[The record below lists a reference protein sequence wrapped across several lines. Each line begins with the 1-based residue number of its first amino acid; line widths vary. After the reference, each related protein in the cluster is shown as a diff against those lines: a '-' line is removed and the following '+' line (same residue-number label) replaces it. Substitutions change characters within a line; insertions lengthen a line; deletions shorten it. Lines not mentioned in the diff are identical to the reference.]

1 MRGFCLHAGTTQIS
15 PAEGSVVAVRTPG
28 KTAEPFGAGQN
39 KCLHFTDSHHFAIQ
53 TACLKKDS
61 SPGTLHLEL
70 INVHRARLSTQALFL
85 A

>member
-15 PAEGSVVAVRTPG
+15 PAEKGVVAVRTTG
-28 KTAEPFGAGQN
+28 KTAELLGAGQN
-39 KCLHFTDSHHFAIQ
+39 ERLHFTDSHHFAIQ

-61 SPGTLHLEL
+61 SPLHLEL
-70 INVHRARLSTQALFL
+70 INVHRAQLGAQALFL